1 MLKFKEYIKLTPEQ
15 KMVLINRSKPSSTQR
30 TNPPIDQAADVV
42 NNRQF
47 YQITNQLN
55 HCL

>member
-15 KMVLINRSKPSSTQR
+15 KMVLINRSKPSSSQR

-42 NNRQF
+42 TIDSSTRSP
-47 YQITNQLN
+47 TN
-55 HCL
+55 